1 MITNYDAIEVFKKF
15 LLTQNPEVV
24 ADVCANFAID
34 LNRFLHINEL
44 DEEVA
49 KDLIDRTTK
58 TCSDL
63 RHYLEHG
70 FPAELRAVFED
81 NTVQGEA

>member
-1 MITNYDAIEVFKKF
+1 MITNYDAIEAFKKF

-24 ADVCANFAID
+24 AHVCANFAVD

-44 DEEVA
+44 DEDEA

-63 RHYLEHG
+63 LHYVEHG
-70 FPAELRAVFED
+70 FPKELQAVFED